1 VITAVAFTDLDDGE
15 AVTELG
21 ARICQNRSSPCDHAA
36 RCLSGSGAGAT
47 EPRGT
52 KLGLTVTRV
61 VTQRAQTASLSRS
74 GAVTQTAHL
83 LFDAENLGSCS
94 ALQPA
99 FDARAERCIGLLI
112 PIE

>member
-1 VITAVAFTDLDDGE
+1 MPSGCASATFVAQS
-15 AVTELG
+15 V
-21 ARICQNRSSPCDHAA
+21 
-36 RCLSGSGAGAT
+36 
-47 EPRGT
+47 
-52 KLGLTVTRV
+52 
-61 VTQRAQTASLSRS
+61 AQTEQIAWLSRS
-74 GAVTQTAHL
+74 GAVTQTARL